1 MKRYLELIVYFVLF
15 ITCTIVL
22 MDYDLPLLFV
32 GVGIGFVGVVSC
44 LVDLWNQ
51 KMLDDRK
58 DNKDDS
64 NA

>member
-1 MKRYLELIVYFVLF
+1 MKRYLELIVYFTLF
-15 ITCTIVL
+15 LVCTIVL

-58 DNKDDS
+58 DEGDGSD
-64 NA
+64 A